1 MYSETLITPHP
12 SRQAENQQYLCKE
25 LQLQEI
31 NAYLTAL
38 KAGDREA
45 YNHESIKAADVIS
58 QGVHRAL
65 WFKESNEG
73 DTSLLSPENFCKEQ
87 TSNCYGYTIV
97 LSECLEKAG
106 IRHWVSFVNGHA
118 LTVVQSSKETDPW
131 VIDAL
136 SPQLNAALGDSVSK
150 DSIDRLDAQIAKY
163 NRGAVKFS
171 SGKFVSNLKEQGS
184 FLEVVSKHPWLS
196 FEHGYENPHRA
207 SDIDYAEHL
216 HKQRTLVMSL
226 FEPEQGRRMLVAH
239 NKLTLALANNER
251 AQAYRSFKELKQL
264 YPDIDI
270 RNEPKDISL
279 LVRELGSVG
288 CIGMAAKIV
297 DETREGLSISQDPRH
312 DVWQA
317 DMYRWL
323 GNKARDAR
331 LLQQSIAIYNQALRR
346 AKYPETIISK
356 RSKAERLLARVAT
369 Q

>member
-12 SRQAENQQYLCKE
+12 NRQAENQQYLCEE
-25 LQLQEI
+25 LQLEEI
-31 NAYLTAL
+31 SAYLAAL
-38 KAGDREA
+38 KEGDREA
-45 YNHESIKAADVIS
+45 YNHETAKAADAIS
-58 QGVHRAL
+58 KGVHRAL
-65 WFKESNEG
+65 WFKESTQG
-73 DTSLLSPENFCKEQ
+73 DPSLLTPESLSEEQ

-118 LTVVQSSKETDPW
+118 LTVVQPSKEADAW
-131 VIDAL
+131 IIDAL

-150 DSIDRLDAQIAKY
+150 DSIDGLDTQMAKY
-163 NRGAVKFS
+163 DRGAVKFS
-171 SGKFVSNLKEQGS
+171 SGKFVSNLREHGS
-184 FLEVVSKHPWLS
+184 FQEIVIKHPWLS
-196 FEHGYENPHRA
+196 FEHTYESARRA

-239 NKLTLALANNER
+239 NKLTLALANNKR

-264 YPDIDI
+264 YPDVDI

-288 CIGMAAKIV
+288 CIGMAARIV

-323 GNKARDAR
+323 GNKARDTR
-331 LLQQSIAIYNQALRR
+331 LLQQSIAIYSQALTR
-346 AKYPETIISK
+346 AKHPETIVSK

-369 Q
+369 S